1 MNNLDWYNSWA
12 EVPKNAQKSFDN
24 GNFKGTD
31 INTMWRIKVLTEKFG
46 ACGIGWYYN
55 IKRLWSE
62 SPESGVDQNG
72 ERLSFAEIELF
83 VKDNGEWSKPIA
95 GIGGNKMLAYIKS
108 KDYYKSSDEA
118 YKMAMTDALGN
129 ACRNLGIG
137 ANVYWENDKTK
148 YTDEQDKEPSKEE
161 LLKAD
166 RAKII
171 EANKPHDMTVAEL
184 KALASDYNCL
194 KLGTAKEED
203 FKEFIKELKQWKS
216 STEK

>member
-1 MNNLDWYNSWA
+1 
-12 EVPKNAQKSFDN
+12 
-24 GNFKGTD
+24 
-31 INTMWRIKVLTEKFG
+31 
-46 ACGIGWYYN
+46 
-55 IKRLWSE
+55 
-62 SPESGVDQNG
+62 
-72 ERLSFAEIELF
+72 
-83 VKDNGEWSKPIA
+83 
-95 GIGGNKMLAYIKS
+95 MLAYIKS

>member
-12 EVPKNAQKSFDN
+12 EVPKNAQKPFDN

-62 SPESGVDQNG
+62 TPENSIDQSG

-95 GIGGNKMLAYIKS
+95 GTGGNKMLAYVKS

-118 YKMAMTDALGN
+118 YKMAVTDALGN

-137 ANVYWENDKTK
+137 ANTYWANDKTK
-148 YTDEQDKEPSKEE
+148 YADEQDKEPSKEE

-171 EANKPHDMTVAEL
+171 EANKPQEMTVAEL